1 MSVTLLAILPPGP
14 SGSLHDYAPC
24 ARAVEEAVYHREN
37 ADKSRQEC
45 LTDAVVLMDGEVNVR
60 GGAEVFEMLT
70 NGPRVSLVIPC
81 QTPLPYLLMH
91 VKDLGRFCSL
101 EVVVVDSGGGVRRV
115 TASNRQASVRIS
127 EEGKALSMPLAM
139 VPGWNHIKLDLV
151 DLCARAFG
159 VEYKGCVEVSVM
171 ASCRVARIWF
181 ASRQLDDT
189 ELPPWLKTL

>member
-1 MSVTLLAILPPGP
+1 M
-14 SGSLHDYAPC
+14 
-24 ARAVEEAVYHREN
+24 YHREN
-37 ADKSRQEC
+37 SDKARQDTM
-45 LTDAVVLMDGEVNVR
+45 TDALVVLDGEVTAR

-70 NGPRVSLVIPC
+70 HGPRVSLVIPC

-139 VPGWNHIKLDLV
+139 VPGWNHISLDLV

-159 VEYKGCVEVSVM
+159 VEYKGTVEVSVM

-181 ASRQLDDT
+181 ASRLLDDS